1 MKIKIDA
8 DGYHFTLLL
17 PIGIIMNGFTARII
31 EKCIKKYVHV
41 PITGDQLV
49 VLCRAIKQ
57 AKKVFPKLPLVQIQ
71 TADGQKVL
79 ITL

>member
-1 MKIKIDA
+1 MKIKIEVE
-8 DGYHFTLLL
+8 GYRFTIPL

-31 EKCIKKYVHV
+31 ESCIKKHVHV
-41 PITGDQLV
+41 PFTGEQLV
-49 VLCRAIKQ
+49 VVCRAIKQ

-71 TADGQKVL
+71 TADGQRVL